1 MDKYFNDMV
10 DSNKIAEVKKL
21 SDQLNKVQEIY
32 NALDGSKTI
41 RLEIIEQS
49 ITPCRHDMQ
58 KGYRMD
64 SDMIEC
70 MSEFFKNKINDIWG
84 QLRQLTIADENDID
98 NPSDG
103 ETDEQPGSAE
113 EELANDADAL

>member
-1 MDKYFNDMV
+1 MV

-21 SDQLNKVQEIY
+21 SDQLNKVQEIC

-41 RLEIIEQS
+41 RLEIIEPN
-49 ITPCRHDMQ
+49 ITHNRHDIQ

-70 MSEFFKNKINDIWG
+70 MSEFFKNKITDIWG
-84 QLRQLTIADENDID
+84 QLRQLTISDENDID